1 MNKPVNYSKYS
12 IARRIG
18 FYFLVMIAFAS
29 LISGISLS
37 IMWSNKSDA
46 GLINVSGSLRMQ
58 SYRFLYEMEHHP
70 QSIPARLAEYRQSLN
85 SPEIQNSLE
94 HKCLLPKEVTEAY
107 AKLQKNWLEMESFI
121 VKRDRNAYEA
131 NIEGYANQVNN
142 FVWQLQEF
150 VELKLKVAIGVI
162 AVSMLLIIAL
172 AYFGV
177 WYTRKRIITPL
188 NQLVTASRQVKNE
201 DFDHIRLAVDDPN
214 ELGLLSSAFTQM
226 ASELAKL
233 YASLEEK
240 VEDKTRRLMAVNR
253 SLLVLFQCSQLLT
266 AKPVNQSVLF
276 KVLQT
281 ILDNEQL
288 RGIEIQVYG
297 ADYWNVTIDNAPE
310 QDWQFNEIAI
320 ENEKLALLR
329 WKPSLLC
336 PDERLIQNVSEMIGR
351 SLYVLQV
358 QKQQQQLLLM
368 EERSIIAR
376 ELHDSLAQSLTFFK
390 IQVSL
395 LKRNGEVKQDWDK
408 QKAILN
414 DFEKA
419 LNEAYSQLRELLSTF
434 RLTIEEANLTHALER
449 VLDSLRIRT
458 SAQIRLNCKLP
469 SQIFSAQQQV
479 HALQIVREAV
489 INAIK
494 HANATEIYVVAET
507 NADGEHCLIIRDN
520 GKGIASDIEPEG
532 HYGLTIMK
540 ERAAELKGEF
550 SIKNRPEGGVE
561 VVVVLPNMITA

>member
-1 MNKPVNYSKYS
+1 MNKLVNHPKYS

-18 FYFLVMIAFAS
+18 SYFLVMIAFAS
-29 LISGISLS
+29 LISGISLG

-70 QSIPARLAEYRQSLN
+70 QSIPTRLNEYRQSLN
-85 SPEIQNSLE
+85 SPEIQDSLA

-107 AKLQKNWLEMESFI
+107 VKLQESWQEMESFI
-121 VKRDRNAYEA
+121 VKRDRSSYEA
-131 NIEGYANQVNN
+131 NIEGYAKQVNN
-142 FVWQLQEF
+142 FVWLLQEF

-177 WYTRKRIITPL
+177 WYTRKRIIRPL
-188 NQLVTASRQVKNE
+188 DQLVTASQQVKNE
-201 DFDHIRLAVDDPN
+201 DFDHIQLAVNEPN
-214 ELGLLSSAFTQM
+214 ELGFLSSAFTQM
-226 ASELAKL
+226 ASDLAKL

-240 VEDKTRRLMAVNR
+240 VEDKTRRLMSVNR

-266 AKPVNQSVLF
+266 AKPVNQNVLF
-276 KVLQT
+276 QVLQT
-281 ILDNEQL
+281 VLDNEQL

-297 ADYWNVTIDNAPE
+297 ADYWNVTIDNAPA
-310 QDWQFNEIAI
+310 QDWRYNEIAI
-320 ENEKLALLR
+320 ENEKIALLR

-351 SLYVLQV
+351 SLYVVQV
-358 QKQQQQLLLM
+358 QKQQQQLVLM

-395 LKRNGEVKQDWDK
+395 LKRNGETKQDWEK
-408 QKAILN
+408 QKAILD

-494 HANATEIYVVAET
+494 HANASEIDVIAET
-507 NADGEHCLIIRDN
+507 NTDGEHCLIIRDN

-540 ERAAELKGEF
+540 ERTAELKGEF
-550 SIKNRPEGGVE
+550 SIKNRSEGGVE
-561 VVVVLPNMITA
+561 VMVILPNMITA